1 MSHLPSFRFRKDHFW
16 LAKALVKKKKKI
28 VCEINVIRDTKN
40 LIKISLLVYLT
51 EIRIYS
57 SDDKPSTESSLFS
70 KVNPIG
76 DNERQKFEEGDK
88 VSDPET
94 SAGGDPS
101 QQVPEQRV
109 PSVCSEK
116 QEEIRSTDGGCE
128 ASEKTIAASSDPDSL
143 LARIDRGQNAEN
155 VLKREATAESMSPLG
170 MSEVRTT
177 RTSSS
182 CLNFLEGTLI
192 KSV

>member
-1 MSHLPSFRFRKDHFW
+1 M
-16 LAKALVKKKKKI
+16 
-28 VCEINVIRDTKN
+28 
-40 LIKISLLVYLT
+40 VYLT
-51 EIRIYS
+51 EIRIHS

-70 KVNPIG
+70 KANPIG
-76 DNERQKFEEGDK
+76 NNERQEVEEGDK

-94 SAGGDPS
+94 NG
-101 QQVPEQRV
+101 VPN
-109 PSVCSEK
+109 VCSEK
-116 QEEIRSTDGGCE
+116 QEEIRSTDGGCG
-128 ASEKTIAASSDPDSL
+128 ASEKTIAPSSDPDSL

-182 CLNFLEGTLI
+182 CLNFLEETLI
-192 KSV
+192 KSI